1 MTNPH
6 KETETT
12 RASLELLYNI
22 SRELTTALE
31 MRAVLERV
39 LFLSMRTVGAPSGS
53 IIVLDDHGKP
63 VESAIIT
70 GGQMHKHTTQRLR
83 VMMERG
89 LAGWVARNRQPAL
102 VFNTSQDE
110 RWMLQKYDLEEKTDP
125 KSAVSAPL
133 QVRDRL
139 IGVMTLVHPKDG
151 FFTEEHLALVQA
163 ISDQAGIAV
172 LNARLYEE
180 SQRQARVMTALAE
193 SAAMITGS
201 LKLDSVL
208 RRILEQTSQALAV
221 QAVSLALI
229 DPEKEALNFQAFIG
243 WATEYRQKPT
253 LKVGQG
259 ITGWV
264 AREGIGTIVQ
274 EPKDDPRFDIE
285 IENRTGLETRAIAC
299 APIRYLGQVIG
310 VLEVLNPLDRFFD
323 RDALLVLTGIGSL
336 AGTAIRHA
344 QLFGSL
350 QAAHQSYRELFEDS
364 IDPILICDWEG
375 QVIEANRQ
383 AVLASGYDNSL
394 LLAMKIN
401 QLHKV
406 NTELVGEHFE
416 NLSPGQTISYE
427 SVLHSQSEHEIPIQV
442 YVRQVKV
449 EEKNYLQWIM
459 RDITERKKMDTMRED
474 LLSMIY
480 HDLRSPLGN
489 IVSSLDILDTMLTEN
504 ADSTLHSLIAIGLRS
519 TDRIERLTN
528 SLLDIN
534 RFEAG
539 QPVISLQPSSPIE
552 LIQDVIQTTLPIVET
567 KEQTIIKTLPEQ
579 LPLAPVDVEMIRRVI
594 INLIENASKHTP
606 PHSIIQVGA
615 AHEGDWLKIWVED
628 NGPGIPIT
636 EQERIFDKFTRLDNW
651 ESAKGLGLGLAFCKL
666 AVERHGGKI
675 WVESLSGQ
683 GSRFIFMLPLAD
695 IDDQFSQ

>member
-1 MTNPH
+1 MPP

-31 MRAVLERV
+31 MRAVLERI

-53 IIVLDDHGKP
+53 IIVLVDHGKP

-83 VMMERG
+83 VMLEHG

-110 RWMLQKYDLEEKTDP
+110 RWMLQKYDLEERTDP

-201 LKLDSVL
+201 LKLDNVL

-221 QAVSLALI
+221 QAVSLALV
-229 DPEKEALNFQAFIG
+229 DAEKEYLNFQAFIG
-243 WATEYRQKPT
+243 WDVEPHLKPS

-274 EPKDDPRFDIE
+274 EPKEDPRFDIE
-285 IENRTGLETRAIAC
+285 IEKRTGLTVRAVAC
-299 APIRYLGQVIG
+299 APIRYLGNVIG
-310 VLEVLNPLDRFFD
+310 VLEVLNPLEYFFD

-344 QLFGSL
+344 QLFESL

-364 IDPILICDWEG
+364 IDPILISDWEG
-375 QVIEANRQ
+375 QIFEANRQ
-383 AVLASGYDNSL
+383 AVLASGYDN
-394 LLAMKIN
+394 N
-401 QLHKV
+401 QLQALQIHQLHQI
-406 NTELVGEHFE
+406 NTEQVGEHYE
-416 NLSPGQTISYE
+416 NLSPGKTISYE
-427 SVLHSQSEHEIPIQV
+427 STLHSRDGQEIPIQV

-449 EEKNYLQWIM
+449 EEKNYLQWMM
-459 RDITERKKMDTMRED
+459 RDITERKKIDTLRED

-489 IVSSLDILDTMLTEN
+489 IVSSLDILDTMLVDNEDT
-504 ADSTLHSLIAIGLRS
+504 TLHSLIAIGIRS
-519 TDRIERLTN
+519 TERIQRLTN

-539 QPVISLQPSSPIE
+539 QPVIMLQPSNPIE
-552 LIQDVIQTTLPIVET
+552 IIQDVIQTTLPIVET
-567 KEQTIIKTLPEQ
+567 KEQTIHVEMPGQ
-579 LPLAPVDVEMIRRVI
+579 LPLVPVDVEMIRRVI
-594 INLIENASKHTP
+594 INLVENASKHTP
-606 PHSIIQVGA
+606 PHSTIHVGA
-615 AHEGDWLKIWVED
+615 KQEDDWVKIWVED
-628 NGPGIPIT
+628 NGPGIPAS
-636 EQERIFDKFTRLDNW
+636 EQERIFDKFTRLDNR
-651 ESAKGLGLGLAFCKL
+651 ESTKGLGLGLAFCRL

-675 WVESLSGQ
+675 WVESQPGQ
-683 GSRFIFMLPLAD
+683 GSRFVFMLPLAD
-695 IDDQFSQ
+695 IDGQITN